1 LKFNPFANVSRQ
13 DIEAIYAQAKLPP
26 HPLAASGFQSVG
38 CMPCTSRTSPD
49 EDLRAGRWR
58 GRPKTECGIHTTQTS

>member
-13 DIEAIYAQAKLPP
+13 EIEAIYAQAKLPP
-26 HPLAASGFQSVG
+26 HPLAAAGFLSVG

-58 GRPKTECGIHTTQTS
+58 GRPKTECGIHTMKAS